1 MSNRRED
8 SGMNNRSRRPGARS
22 SAANPSGRVSRRRQ
36 LAAAETTQ
44 RVGPVAPPA
53 EVPVPRSR
61 LNADELAFFKRAL
74 LEKREQII
82 ASMGTMQNEALRKNR
97 SDAAG
102 DLSMMPIHMADI
114 GTDAYE
120 QEFTIGLIENQQ
132 ETLKEI
138 DDALDRMQKGTF
150 GICEATHK
158 PIAKA
163 RLRVKPW
170 ARYTLAYKRA
180 LEEKMRRQG

>member
-1 MSNRRED
+1 MLSNLRED
-8 SGMNNRSRRPGARS
+8 SGMSQPSPRRDGAS
-22 SAANPSGRVSRRRQ
+22 PTLKGGGGVSRRRQ
-36 LAAAETTQ
+36 ITDAGRQRLGPPVEPAA
-44 RVGPVAPPA
+44 PL
-53 EVPVPRSR
+53 PRSR
-61 LNADELAFFKRAL
+61 LKAEELEAFRRIL
-74 LEKREQII
+74 LEKREQIVG
-82 ASMGTMQNEALRKNR
+82 SMGTMQNEALRKNR

-120 QEFTIGLIENQQ
+120 QEFTIGLIENQH

-138 DDALDRMQKGTF
+138 DAALERLQQGTF

-163 RLRVKPW
+163 RLKVKPW

-180 LEEKMRRQG
+180 LEEKMRRNG

>member
-1 MSNRRED
+1 MSNLRED
-8 SGMNNRSRRPGARS
+8 SGMSQPSPRRDGAS
-22 SAANPSGRVSRRRQ
+22 SESKGGGPVSRRRQ
-36 LAAAETTQ
+36 ITGTGRQ
-44 RVGPVAPPA
+44 RLGPPVEPAAPPQ
-53 EVPVPRSR
+53 SR
-61 LNADELAFFKRAL
+61 LKTEELEAFRRIL
-74 LEKREQII
+74 LEKREQIVG
-82 ASMGTMQNEALRKNR
+82 SMGTMQDEALRKNR

-120 QEFTIGLIENQQ
+120 QEFTIGLIENQH

-138 DDALDRMQKGTF
+138 DAALERLRQGTF

-163 RLRVKPW
+163 RLKVKPW

-180 LEEKMRRQG
+180 LEEKMRRNG